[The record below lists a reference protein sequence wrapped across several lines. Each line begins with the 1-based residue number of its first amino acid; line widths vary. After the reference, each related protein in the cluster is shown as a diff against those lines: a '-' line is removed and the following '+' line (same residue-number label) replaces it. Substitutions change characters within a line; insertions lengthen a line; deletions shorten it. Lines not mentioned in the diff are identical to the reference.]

1 MNTFS
6 FTMRV
11 ALLKCFLFV
20 FLASTAFAAPG
31 ILDKKITL
39 NISNRGLKNVL
50 SKIEEAAAVKFAYAS
65 QTIPLNTKVSID
77 AQNERLGDVL
87 TELLSPYKVTYEV
100 VGNQIIISRNGVKM
114 VLNSDAFA
122 AAAFKRVT
130 GVIKSV
136 DGATVPGVSVS
147 VKGLARGAISDANGA
162 FAIEAN
168 EGAVLVFTAIGFET
182 QELIVGAAATYDIVL
197 QESKKELA
205 EVVVTALGVRKEKR
219 SLGFSVTEVKG
230 AELAATNEVN
240 PINALQ
246 GKAAGINI
254 DQGSGGLFG
263 NSRIL
268 IRGNSTMSTNN
279 QPIFVI
285 DGVIIDNDAFN
296 GQGRDFGN
304 DLKNLNMEDFE
315 SVSILKGSAA
325 AALYGSRAINGVV
338 LITSKKGRVK
348 KGWGVTVSQ
357 SVNVQDPYRGPDFQ
371 NEFGGGSVGNFFTD
385 TRDPGYKANEA
396 WQTKVFPTNSNGQ
409 PYIDPQ
415 KNRELE
421 NWGPRFAGQQVLN
434 YDGTMTEYKAVP
446 NNYLD
451 AFQTGLGFLT
461 SVAVDGATDKS
472 SFRLSYSRNQA
483 EGINFRNKLNKNS
496 FSMRAT
502 HNVTSFLTLDA
513 GADYT
518 STKGENPPQLGL
530 NNFIWIFPR
539 NYDTKY
545 WKQRGKYTSALGG
558 VPKVTDPAET
568 NVVPGADYWFR
579 IYENNYLQ
587 DEQMFRGRLTVT
599 ATITDWLKLQ
609 AEGNFNTLAVK
620 NEAKELGQG
629 YNFTGS
635 DNTSGG
641 FYSLE
646 LSNKKSYFLK
656 WMAIVNK
663 QITKDLSFNGYV
675 GGETQRYTQTFS
687 KSQTDGGLQFPGNY
701 FVGNSQKATIAT
713 GGFRTRKTLNSIYAS
728 ADLSYKEQLYLQ
740 TTWRG
745 DWSSALTY
753 SNGSGNSFFN
763 YPAASL
769 SWIFTETF
777 KLPKFISFG
786 KLRTNIAALGG
797 DLDPFIINT
806 GFKLRG
812 TTTAGS
818 GGSTPSSLPLLTF
831 MLDEKGQSFVVDP
844 NIKPLRKIAKEVGL
858 DLRFLNDRIGID
870 VTVYRDNTFNQ
881 AIKIPAA
888 PETGV
893 NNLLINAGNIQNQGI
908 EIALNG
914 TPVKSK
920 NFEWNSTLTY
930 SRNSNKIVELYGDR
944 EYYALDDEGLGS
956 NDQIPYAKV
965 GGAYGVIR
973 TRIHSKAFQAVDGTG
988 KPIDHPNNG
997 KVVLDWRSDARAAFP
1012 KRSNEL
1018 MDVGDINPD
1027 FRGSFDNTF
1036 RFKNFSVNVLL
1047 DAKIGGDMVMHS
1059 MRYGT
1064 HTGIF
1069 KSSLFGR
1076 DKDHGGISWSSKY
1089 SDDLNIA
1096 YDDGII
1102 PDGVF
1107 DNGQTITQ
1115 PDGSSVNVG
1124 GMTFKEAYDKG
1135 FVPPTHLP
1143 QYNYRYGSFSTAV
1156 GDYWVVENSWISLR
1170 QLALNYTMPQSLA
1183 AKLHL
1188 NSLGVSIIGR
1198 DLFYL
1203 YNTLPNNFNP
1213 ASNNSNRTSVN
1224 KEEGF
1229 VPPMTRSFAFT
1240 IRAGF

>member
-11 ALLKCFLFV
+11 ALLKTFLF
-20 FLASTAFAAPG
+20 LAFVGTSFAKGVTAQG

-39 NISNRGLKNVL
+39 NISNKGLKNVL
-50 SKIEEAAAVKFAYAS
+50 SKIEEAAAVKFAYAT
-65 QTIPLNTKVSID
+65 QTIPLNTKVSVD

-100 VGNQIIISRNGVKM
+100 VGNQIIISKNGVRM
-114 VLNSDAFA
+114 VLNGDAF

-130 GVIKSV
+130 GVV
-136 DGATVPGVSVS
+136 RTADGSTVPGVSVS
-147 VKGLARGAISDANGA
+147 VKGSARGAISDVNGA
-162 FAIEAN
+162 YAIEAN

-182 QELIVGAAATYDIVL
+182 QELVVGGAATYDIVL
-197 QESKKELA
+197 LESKKELA
-205 EVVVTALGVRKEKR
+205 EVVVTALGVKKEKR

-246 GKAAGINI
+246 GKVAGINI

-268 IRGNSTMSTNN
+268 IRGNSTLSVNN

-385 TRDPGYKANEA
+385 TRDPGYKANQA
-396 WQTKVFPTNSNGQ
+396 WQTKVFPTNSNGD
-409 PYIDPQ
+409 PYLDPQ

-421 NWGPRFAGQQVLN
+421 NWGPRFANQKVQN

-496 FSMRAT
+496 FSLRAT
-502 HNVTSFLTLDA
+502 HNLTSFLTFDA

-518 STKGENPPQLGL
+518 STVGENPPQLGL

-545 WKQRGKYTSALGG
+545 WKQRGKYTSSLGG

-579 IYENNYLQ
+579 IYENNYTQ
-587 DEQMFRGRLTVT
+587 EEQMFRGRLTVT

-609 AEGNFNTLAVK
+609 MEGNFSTLAVR
-620 NEAKELGQG
+620 NDAKELGQG

-635 DNTSGG
+635 DNASGG

-646 LSNKKSYFLK
+646 HSNKRSYFMK
-656 WMAIVNK
+656 WMALVSK
-663 QITKDLSFNGYV
+663 QLTKDLSLNGYV
-675 GGETQRYTQTFS
+675 GGETQRYTQSFN
-687 KSQTDGGLQFPGNY
+687 KSQTDGGLLFPGNY
-701 FVGNSQKATIAT
+701 FVENSQKAAIAT
-713 GGFRTRKTLNSIYAS
+713 GGFRNRKTLNSVYAS
-728 ADLSYKEQLYLQ
+728 ADLSWKDQLYLQ

-745 DWSSALTY
+745 DWSSSLTY
-753 SNGSGNSFFN
+753 SDGTGNNFFN

-777 KLPKFISFG
+777 KLPAFISFG

-806 GFKLRG
+806 GFKLRN
-812 TTTAGS
+812 TTTAG
-818 GGSTPSSLPLLTF
+818 GGNIPLLTY
-831 MLDEKGQSFVVDP
+831 MLDEKGQTFVVDK
-844 NIKPLRKIAKEVGL
+844 NIKPLRKIAKEVGV
-858 DLRFLNDRIGID
+858 DLRFLNDRIGVD
-870 VTVYRDNTFNQ
+870 LTVYRDNTFNQ

-893 NNLLINAGNIQNQGI
+893 NNLLINAGNIQNSGI

-920 NFEWNSTLTY
+920 NFEWNATLTY
-930 SRNSNKIVELYGDR
+930 SRNRNKVIELYGDR

-965 GGAYGVIR
+965 GGTYGVIR

-1036 RFKNFSVNVLL
+1036 RFKSFSVNVLF
-1047 DAKIGGDMVMHS
+1047 DAKIGGDMVTHS

-1076 DKDHGGISWSSKY
+1076 DKDHGGISWTSQY
-1089 SDDLNIA
+1089 ADDKDIA

-1102 PDGVF
+1102 PEGVF

-1115 PDGSSVNVG
+1115 ADGSSVDVS
-1124 GMTFKEAYDKG
+1124 GMTFKEAYEKG

-1170 QLALNYTMPQSLA
+1170 QLAVNYSLPQNIA

-1188 NSLGVSIIGR
+1188 TSLGVSLIGR

-1229 VPPMTRSFAFT
+1229 VPPMTRSFGFT

>member
-1 MNTFS
+1 MNTFP

-11 ALLKCFLFV
+11 ALLKLFLFV
-20 FLASTAFAAPG
+20 TLAGPLFAAPG

-39 NISNRGLKNVL
+39 NISNKGLKNVL
-50 SKIEEAAAVKFAYAS
+50 AKIEEAAAVKFAYTS
-65 QTIPLNTKVSID
+65 QTIPLNTIVSVD

-100 VGNQIIISRNGVKM
+100 VGNQIIISKNGVKM
-114 VLNSDAFA
+114 VLAGDAFA
-122 AAAFKRVT
+122 PAAFKKVT
-130 GVIKSV
+130 GVVKTA
-136 DGATVPGVSVS
+136 DGSTVPGVSVA
-147 VKGLARGAISDANGA
+147 VKGLARGAITDANGA
-162 FAIEAN
+162 FSIEAN

-182 QELIVGAAATYDIVL
+182 QEQVVGTAASYDIVL
-197 QESKKELA
+197 LESKKELA
-205 EVVVTALGVRKEKR
+205 EVVVTALGVKKEKR
-219 SLGFSVTEVKG
+219 ALGFSVTEVKG
-230 AELAATNEVN
+230 TELAATNEVN

-246 GKAAGINI
+246 GKVAGINI

-268 IRGNSTMSTNN
+268 IRGNSTLSTNN

-285 DGVIIDNDAFN
+285 DGVFMDNDAFN

-338 LITSKKGRVK
+338 LITTKKGRVK
-348 KGWGVTVSQ
+348 KGWGVSVSQ
-357 SVNVQDPYRGPDFQ
+357 SINVQDPYRGPDFQ

-396 WQTKVFPTNSNGQ
+396 WQTKVFPTNSAGQ
-409 PYIDPQ
+409 PYLDPQ

-434 YDGTMTEYKAVP
+434 YDGTMTEYKAAP

-461 SVAVDGATDKS
+461 SVSVDGATDKS

-483 EGINFRNKLNKNS
+483 EGINFRNKLNKNA
-496 FSMRAT
+496 FSLRAT
-502 HNVTSFLTLDA
+502 HNLTSFLTFDA

-518 STKGENPPQLGL
+518 SIKGENPPQLGL

-545 WKQRGKYTSALGG
+545 WKQRSKYTSSLGG

-579 IYENNYLQ
+579 IFENSYIQ
-587 DEQMFRGRLTVT
+587 EEQMFRGRLTIT
-599 ATITDWLKLQ
+599 ATLTDWLKLQ
-609 AEGNFNTLAVK
+609 LEGNLSTLSIR

-646 LSNKKSYFLK
+646 HSNKRSYFLK
-656 WMAIVNK
+656 WMALVSK
-663 QITKDLSFNGYV
+663 QLTKDLSLNGYV
-675 GGETQRYTQTFS
+675 GGEQQRYTPTYS
-687 KSQTDGGLQFPGNY
+687 KSQTDGGLLFPNNY
-701 FVGNSQKATIAT
+701 FVENSQKAPIAT
-713 GGFRTRKTLNSIYAS
+713 GGYRPRKTLNSLYAS
-728 ADLSYKEQLYLQ
+728 ADLAYKDQLFMQ
-740 TTWRG
+740 ATWRG

-753 SNGSGNSFFN
+753 TNSQGNNFFN
-763 YPAASL
+763 YPAVSL

-786 KLRTNIAALGG
+786 KLRTNLASLGG
-797 DLDPFIINT
+797 DLDAFIINP
-806 GFKLRG
+806 GFRLRG
-812 TTTAGS
+812 TTTAG
-818 GGSTPSSLPLLTF
+818 GGSLPLLTYL
-831 MLDEKGQSFVVDP
+831 MDENGQSFVVDKD
-844 NIKPLRKIAKEVGL
+844 IKPLRKIAKEVGL

-870 VTVYRDNTFNQ
+870 ATIYRDNTYNQ
-881 AIKIPAA
+881 PIRIAAA

-893 NNLLINAGNIQNQGI
+893 NNLLINAGNIQNSGI

-920 NFEWNSTLTY
+920 NFEWNTTLTY
-930 SRNSNKIVELYGDR
+930 SRNRNKIIELYGDR
-944 EYYALDDEGLGS
+944 EYFPLDGEGLSS

-973 TRIHSKAFQAVDGTG
+973 TRIHSKAFQAVDGSG

-1012 KRSNEL
+1012 KRSNVL

-1027 FRGSFDNTF
+1027 FRGSLDNTF
-1036 RFKNFSVNVLL
+1036 RFKSFSVNVLL

-1089 SDDLNIA
+1089 ADDLNIS

-1124 GMTFKEAYDKG
+1124 GMTFREAYEKG

-1143 QYNYRYGSFSTAV
+1143 QFAYRYGSFSTAV
-1156 GDYWVVENSWISLR
+1156 GDYWVVENSWISVR
-1170 QLALNYTMPQSLA
+1170 QIALNYSLPQNIA

-1188 NSLGVSIIGR
+1188 NNLGISIIGR

>member
-1 MNTFS
+1 MNTFP

-11 ALLKCFLFV
+11 ALLKLFLFV
-20 FLASTAFAAPG
+20 TLVSPAFAAQG
-31 ILDKKITL
+31 VLDKKITL
-39 NISNRGLKNVL
+39 NISNKGLKNVL
-50 SKIEEAAAVKFAYAS
+50 AKIEEAAAVKFAYAT
-65 QTIPLNTKVSID
+65 QTIPLNTKVSVD

-100 VGNQIIISRNGVKM
+100 VGNQIIISKNGVKM
-114 VLNSDAFA
+114 VLAGDAFA
-122 AAAFKRVT
+122 PAAFKKVT
-130 GVIKSV
+130 GVIKAA
-136 DGATVPGVSVS
+136 DGTTVPGVSVA

-162 FAIEAN
+162 FSIEAN

-182 QELIVGAAATYDIVL
+182 QELVVGAAASYDIVL

-230 AELAATNEVN
+230 TELAATNEVN

-246 GKAAGINI
+246 GKVAGINI

-268 IRGNSTMSTNN
+268 IRGNSTLSTNN

-285 DGVIIDNDAFN
+285 DGVFVDNDAFN

-338 LITSKKGRVK
+338 LITTKKGRVK
-348 KGWGVTVSQ
+348 KGWGVSVSQ
-357 SVNVQDPYRGPDFQ
+357 SINIQDPYRGPDFQ

-396 WQTKVFPTNSNGQ
+396 WQTKVFPTNSAGQ

-434 YDGTMTEYKAVP
+434 YDGTMTEYKAAP

-496 FSMRAT
+496 FSLRAT
-502 HNVTSFLTLDA
+502 HNLTSFLTFDA

-518 STKGENPPQLGL
+518 SIKGENPPQLGL

-545 WKQRGKYTSALGG
+545 WKQRSKYTSALGG

-579 IYENNYLQ
+579 IFENNYTQ
-587 DEQMFRGRLTVT
+587 EEQMFRGRLTIT
-599 ATITDWLKLQ
+599 ATLTDWLKLQ
-609 AEGNFNTLAVK
+609 LEGNFNTLTVR
-620 NEAKELGQG
+620 NDAKELGQG
-629 YNFTGS
+629 YQFTGS

-646 LSNKKSYFLK
+646 HSNKRSYFMK
-656 WMAIVNK
+656 WMALVSK
-663 QITKDLSFNGYV
+663 QLTKDLSLNGYI
-675 GGETQRYTQTFS
+675 GGEQQRYTQSFS
-687 KSQTDGGLQFPGNY
+687 KSQTDGGLLFPGNY
-701 FVGNSQKATIAT
+701 FVENSQKAPIAT
-713 GGFRTRKTLNSIYAS
+713 GGFRQRKTLNSIYAS
-728 ADLSYKEQLYLQ
+728 ADLAYKDQLFLQ

-753 SNGSGNSFFN
+753 SNGSGNNFFN

-777 KLPKFISFG
+777 QLPKFISFG

-806 GFKLRG
+806 GFKLRN
-812 TTTAGS
+812 TTTAG
-818 GGSTPSSLPLLTF
+818 GGNVPLLTY
-831 MLDEKGQSFVVDP
+831 MLDEKGQSFVVDK
-844 NIKPLRKIAKEVGL
+844 NIKPLRKVAKEIGL

-870 VTVYRDNTFNQ
+870 LTLYRDNTFNQ

-888 PETGV
+888 PESGV
-893 NNLLINAGNIQNQGI
+893 NNLLINAGNIQNSGI

-914 TPVKSK
+914 TPVKSR

-930 SRNSNKIVELYGDR
+930 SRNRNKIVELYGDR

-973 TRIHSKAFQAVDGTG
+973 TRIHSKAYQAIDGSG

-1012 KRSNEL
+1012 KRSNVL

-1027 FRGSFDNTF
+1027 FRGSWDNTF
-1036 RFKNFSVNVLL
+1036 RFKSFSVNVLL

-1076 DKDHGGISWSSKY
+1076 DKDHGGISWTSKY
-1089 SDDLNIA
+1089 ADDLNIS

-1107 DNGQTITQ
+1107 DNGQTIRQ
-1115 PDGSSVNVG
+1115 PNGTDVNVG

-1135 FVPPTHLP
+1135 YVPPTHLP
-1143 QYNYRYGSFSTAV
+1143 QFSYRYGSFSTAV

-1170 QLALNYTMPQSLA
+1170 QLALNYTLPQNIA

-1188 NSLGVSIIGR
+1188 NNLGVSIIGR